1 MQLTPSHILEYV
13 STANELAT
21 QTNCFRPWETNGRY
35 YQGMIFPVV
44 YDTYETVD
52 DEEINTFRKIAMR
65 IGRAGL
71 NTTSLTVSDVVGMA
85 RSSVEVSRQ
94 TVMSDGSAHTPP
106 AFLSKYAAQTT
117 FRTFCKIIWGNKEV
131 ERASR
136 QYVGTVNGED
146 ADLRMI
152 ARSQNFVKQLTML
165 DDFFLFA
172 ESDMAHINE
181 ADLARMQD
189 DLQKFVQSA
198 ATE

>member
-21 QTNCFRPWETNGRY
+21 QANCFRPWETNGRY

-44 YDTYETVD
+44 YDTYATVD
-52 DEEINTFRKIAMR
+52 DEEINAFRKIAIR

-71 NTTSLTVSDVVGMA
+71 NTTSLMVSDVVALA

-131 ERASR
+131 KRASR
-136 QYVGTVNGED
+136 QHVGTVDGED

-152 ARSQNFVKQLTML
+152 AQSRNFVERLKVL
-165 DDFFLFA
+165 DDFFLSA
-172 ESDMAHINE
+172 ESDMTHINV
-181 ADLARMQD
+181 ADLALM
-189 DLQKFVQSA
+189 
-198 ATE
+198 